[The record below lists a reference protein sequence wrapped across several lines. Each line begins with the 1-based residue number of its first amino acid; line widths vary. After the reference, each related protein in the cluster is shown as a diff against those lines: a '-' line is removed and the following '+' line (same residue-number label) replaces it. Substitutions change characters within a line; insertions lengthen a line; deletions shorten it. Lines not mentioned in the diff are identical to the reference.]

1 MSEFRSFASILSE
14 GAKPQQLH
22 PPSQPPSAECRIEP
36 PTPPPI
42 RPREAEGPPVQ
53 GASPQIVAMLGN
65 FASEIVR
72 LRARAA
78 ELLEN
83 ESESLLQMIAS
94 RVLVRELELAPADV
108 KALVERVLAEW
119 DGSHALRFRV
129 AKADFER
136 LGSLGAALEADPALQ
151 PGDLQV
157 EVGDG
162 VLDLRLGTRLAAVL
176 ESHRID
182 V

>member
-1 MSEFRSFASILSE
+1 VSEFRSFASILSE
-14 GAKPQQLH
+14 RAKPAQ
-22 PPSQPPSAECRIEP
+22 PAVASQPEARVEP

-42 RPREAEGPPVQ
+42 RPREVEAPPVQ
-53 GASPQIVAMLGN
+53 GASPQIGAMLAT

-78 ELLEN
+78 ELVEN
-83 ESESLLQMIAS
+83 EAESLLQMIAS

-108 KALVERVLAEW
+108 TALVLRVREEW
-119 DGSHALRFRV
+119 DSAHPLRFRV
-129 AKADFER
+129 ALADLER
-136 LGSLGAALEADPALQ
+136 LGALGPTLEADPALQ

-157 EVGDG
+157 ELGEG
-162 VLDLRLGTRLAAVL
+162 LLDLRLGTRLAAVL
-176 ESHRID
+176 EAHRID